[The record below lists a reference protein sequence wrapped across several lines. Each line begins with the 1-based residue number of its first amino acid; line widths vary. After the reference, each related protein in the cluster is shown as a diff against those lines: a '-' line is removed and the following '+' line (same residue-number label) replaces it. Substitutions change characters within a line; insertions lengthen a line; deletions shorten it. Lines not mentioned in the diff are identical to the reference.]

1 MRPRVNGMCAFSNF
15 QLAQKAAFIACSVVL
30 SLGYFIGLKKS
41 CLIPSTARRFLGY
54 ICDSNRQAFLLP
66 QGKKDRFAELRE
78 AILGKKSVSVT
89 TLQKLAGK
97 TTSFALLV
105 PAAKLYSNSM
115 YQAISQ
121 ASKSCSR
128 QVKLSPTLR
137 KEISHWRFLD
147 SWQGCLAWRNE
158 SHLLVQLFS
167 DASDFGWGG
176 YLFSSQLPKL
186 FLP

>member
-1 MRPRVNGMCAFSNF
+1 MACALSPTFSWLKR
-15 QLAQKAAFIACSVVL
+15 QLSSPVPWFFPPGT
-30 SLGYFIGLKKS
+30 SLALRKLVWFL
-41 CLIPSTARRFLGY
+41 RRLGASWV
-54 ICDSNRQAFLLP
+54 IFATLTGN

-147 SWQGCLAWRNE
+147 SWQGCLPWRNE
-158 SHLLVQLFS
+158 SHLPVQLFS

-176 YLFSSQLPKL
+176 CPFSPGQPKVVIL
-186 FLP
+186 G